1 LWRSLPAPSLAYGS
15 RGSELRGLALLNI
28 ASYNTGSLRD
38 MVLWNDGMFH
48 RADEQIAR
56 TTLYGTK
63 VHAHG
68 VQRYTRMG

>member
-38 MVLWNDGMFH
+38 MALWNGGMFH
-48 RADEQIAR
+48 RAEEQI
-56 TTLYGTK
+56 
-63 VHAHG
+63 
-68 VQRYTRMG
+68 TRQYEGKRSTWYKGKRMVY